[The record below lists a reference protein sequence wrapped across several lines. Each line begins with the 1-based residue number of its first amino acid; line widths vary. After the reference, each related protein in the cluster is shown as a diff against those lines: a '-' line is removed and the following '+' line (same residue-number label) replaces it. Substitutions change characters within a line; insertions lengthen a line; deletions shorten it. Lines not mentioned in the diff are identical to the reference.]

1 MHESWG
7 NNLFIEREFR
17 GGDIDAVA
25 RTAEIVV
32 RRNYRMNRHVA
43 VPLEGRAVLAYRDH
57 RLDELVVY
65 TSTQVPHIIRL
76 GLSEVLDLE
85 ERCIRV
91 IAPDVGGGFGSKA
104 RLSPEEATI
113 AALALEL
120 DHPVR
125 WIEDRGE
132 HFLASTHTR
141 DHEYR
146 VTAYADKRGRVRGID
161 VELIVDGGAYA
172 MWPNG
177 PFLETGMAA
186 RNLPGPYDI
195 RDYRV
200 KTYTVATNKAPIGP
214 YRGVG
219 RPGACFAIERT
230 IDEVARAVRR
240 DPLEVRTENMVTSEQ
255 MPYTTIANLTFDNGD
270 YPSAVKL
277 CAETID
283 LPAVRARQA
292 KGEPD
297 GRLIGVRLCLLLGA
311 DRSRLR
317 RMGEPRQP
325 VHSGLRELHGFADA
339 RRHAGAA
346 GRHPFARPRPRDH
359 AVADRARGARHRPGE
374 DLGPSRRHRRV
385 AVRQRHHRVAQHR
398 DGGRRGRPHQPALA
412 RQDP

>member
-1 MHESWG
+1 
-7 NNLFIEREFR
+7 
-17 GGDIDAVA
+17 
-25 RTAEIVV
+25 
-32 RRNYRMNRHVA
+32 MNRQVA
-43 VPLEGRAVLAYRDH
+43 VPLEGRAVLAHRDH

-65 TSTQVPHIIRL
+65 SSTQSRTSSGSAL
-76 GLSEVLDLE
+76 AEVLDLE

-132 HFLASTHTR
+132 HFLAPTHTR
-141 DHEYR
+141 DHHYR
-146 VTAYADKRGRVRGID
+146 VTAYADKNGRVRGID

-230 IDEVARAVRR
+230 IDEVARAVGR
-240 DPLEVRTENMVTSEQ
+240 DPLEVRIENMVRPAQ
-255 MPYTTIANLTFDNGD
+255 MPYTTIAKCT
-270 YPSAVKL
+270 STTA
-277 CAETID
+277 TI
-283 LPAVRARQA
+283 RARAALRRDYRPAGGSRDAQA

-297 GRLIGVRLCLLLGA
+297 GRLIGIGFACYSEQTGA
-311 DRSRLR
+311 RLR
-317 RMGEPRQP
+317 RIG
-325 VHSGLRELHGFADA
+325 
-339 RRHAGAA
+339 
-346 GRHPFARPRPRDH
+346 
-359 AVADRARGARHRPGE
+359 
-374 DLGPSRRHRRV
+374 
-385 AVRQRHHRVAQHR
+385 
-398 DGGRRGRPHQPALA
+398 
-412 RQDP
+412 